1 MTARH
6 NLELN
11 LGKLCNNR
19 CVFCL
24 DSTAPQESRRWVPPD
39 RAAAELQRAFDDGVR
54 SVGLLGG
61 EPTAHPQILDIV
73 TTARS
78 IGFTRISLSTNALK
92 LADAS
97 FAEALVEAG
106 ATRFTVSIHSHR
118 SEDEDELSGR
128 TGNFHR
134 KLTAIRTLVSL
145 RQRGLLPDNVSLNPV
160 ITTRLVG
167 MLPEF
172 AAAFRAEGIRDIR
185 YNLVRTD
192 ACPEQGD
199 TLTPTLTTLTPQI
212 LRTAVVNV
220 RALRMTL
227 AFGDVPLCAYPWEVL
242 SNRSLAR
249 QTVGEA
255 RDLET
260 RVAVFSAPKDPQRE
274 ASRFR
279 WSDRKRTALKVKPE
293 SSCAE
298 CHLAD
303 PCEGIWRSYVDVHS
317 TEGLQAVRHAP
328 EWLRGANR

>member
-1 MTARH
+1 MSARH

-24 DSTAPQESRRWVPPD
+24 DGAAPQESRRWVPPD

-61 EPTAHPQILDIV
+61 EPTAHPQILEIV
-73 TTARS
+73 ATARS
-78 IGFTRISLSTNALK
+78 IGFTRIALSTNALK
-92 LADAS
+92 LADAAV
-97 FAEALVEAG
+97 AEALVEAG

-118 SEDEDELSGR
+118 DADEDALTGR
-128 TGNFHR
+128 AGNFQK
-134 KLTAIRTLVSL
+134 KLTAIRNLVLL
-145 RQRGLLPDNVSLNPV
+145 RQQGRLPDNVSLNPV

-185 YNLVRTD
+185 YNLIRTD
-192 ACPEQGD
+192 ACPDQGAV
-199 TLTPTLTTLTPQI
+199 LTPTLPALTPQI
-212 LRTAVVNV
+212 LRTAVINV
-220 RALRMTL
+220 RVLHMTL

-242 SNRSLAR
+242 SNRTLAL
-249 QTVGEA
+249 TTLGEA

-260 RVAVFSAPKDPQRE
+260 RVAVFSAPKDPDRD

-279 WSDRKRTALKVKPE
+279 WSDRKRSALKVKPGSTCE
-293 SSCAE
+293 GC
-298 CHLAD
+298 CLD
-303 PCEGIWRSYVDVHS
+303 GPCEGIWRSYVDVHD
-317 TEGLQAVRHAP
+317 TEGLQPVRHALD
-328 EWLRGANR
+328 WLRGADR